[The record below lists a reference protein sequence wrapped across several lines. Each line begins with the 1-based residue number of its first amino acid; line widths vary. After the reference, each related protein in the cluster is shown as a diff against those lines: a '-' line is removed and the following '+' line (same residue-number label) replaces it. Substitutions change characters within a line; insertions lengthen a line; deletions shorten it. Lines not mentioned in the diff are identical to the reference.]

1 MANVDTG
8 LGWSVAQ
15 QHLTDAPL
23 KLGDMTSL
31 QPLTT
36 YMEGG
41 MIPTGNPIPAEVY
54 ARGLQIYN
62 NNAFPERSRYV
73 LAEVGATV
81 VAVNISTDPPEAS
94 NPLDVYLISDKEGA
108 KVYSII
114 YNANDQTVGTM
125 NTYSCDTERGGFY
138 YRRLNPSQA
147 DGYDTRMIPHYTS
160 MTDALADL
168 SKATQPVYKLAAGP
182 AGGAWVRW
190 IDLGG
195 NYVTAP
201 TLISTAPAGTQLSL
215 DGQTPAATAT
225 SAGLV
230 YKGRTFT
237 LTLIPGHT
245 GGVTNRAVPLLDLTA
260 AFPYPI
266 SLATVIEAV
275 CVAENI
281 QIEGGSAPYGEPS
294 EPGGGDG
301 HPDETE
307 DIDFSPTPT
316 VGTSLGFFRMWNP
329 TEAELRQL
337 AGWMWSSAFDLDT
350 FKRIFSAPIDAILGL
365 SLVPVQP
372 SVIGGYTIVLGGI
385 DTEIAAF
392 TVTNR
397 YVTVDCG
404 SLEVT
409 ERWGAY
415 LDYAPY
421 TKMSIFLPYIGF
433 RDISTDDVMGKTV
446 TLRYNVDVLSGACVA
461 ELKCGGSVLYSWQG
475 NCAQQLPITSQD
487 WSSALS
493 AALGLAGTAA
503 ATIATGG
510 GSLPLAG
517 TVASATVNALSLKP
531 RMERGGSIS
540 GAAGAMAGQVP
551 YLVRERPEQA
561 VPGQQSHMIG
571 YPAFITA
578 KLDSLTGYTEVE
590 SVHLEGIPAT
600 AAELAELENILK
612 EGVIL

>member
-8 LGWSVAQ
+8 LGWSVAS
-15 QHLTDAPL
+15 QHLTDAAI

-36 YMEGG
+36 YMKGG
-41 MIPTGNPIPAEVY
+41 VVPTGNPVASEIY
-54 ARGLQIYN
+54 ARGLQIYHD
-62 NNAFPERSRYV
+62 NAHPERYRYL
-73 LAEVGATV
+73 LAEVGV
-81 VAVNISTDPPEAS
+81 SMVAVNITSDPPAAS
-94 NPLDVYLISDKEGA
+94 NPLDVYVITDKQGA
-108 KVYSII
+108 KVYGVT
-114 YNANDQTVGTM
+114 YNEQTQSLSSVGTYEC
-125 NTYSCDTERGGFY
+125 NTARDGFY
-138 YRRLNPSQA
+138 YYRFSTSQGG
-147 DGYDTRMIPHYTS
+147 GYDTTMIPHYAS
-160 MTDALADL
+160 IAAALADL
-168 SKATQPVYKLAAGP
+168 SKVTQPVYKYATGP

-201 TLISTAPAGTQLSL
+201 TLISTAPANTKLSL
-215 DGQTPAATAT
+215 DAQTPAATAT
-225 SAGLV
+225 SAGMV

-245 GGVTNRAVPLLDLTA
+245 GGIANAAVPFLDLTA
-260 AFPYPI
+260 AFPRPI
-266 SLATVIEAV
+266 GLSTLIEAI

-281 QIEGGSAPYGEPS
+281 QIEGGTDPYGDPS
-294 EPGGGDG
+294 EPGGGEG
-301 HPDETE
+301 NPDENE
-307 DIDFSPTPT
+307 DIDFSATPS

-372 SVIGGYTIVLGGI
+372 SVIGGFTIVLGGI
-385 DTEIAAF
+385 DTEISAF

-397 YVTVDCG
+397 YVTLDCG

-446 TLRYNVDVLSGACVA
+446 ALRYNIDVLSGACVA

-487 WSSALS
+487 WSAALS
-493 AALGLAGTAA
+493 AALGLAGSAA
-503 ATIATGG
+503 AAVVSGG
-510 GSLPLAG
+510 SSLPLAG

-561 VPGQQSHMIG
+561 VPGEQGHMIG
-571 YPAFITA
+571 YPAFMTA
-578 KLDSLTGYTEVE
+578 TLDTLSGYTEVE
-590 SVHLEGIPAT
+590 SIHLEGIPAT